1 MHPVFHIF
9 QMHHYMPG
17 GASKQPLAPV
27 EVYGETQ
34 YKIDA
39 ILHHQLKGK
48 SHQYLVFWLG
58 YGLSED
64 KWVHKDE
71 LGHAS
76 WLLEEYKSQH
86 GLS

>member
-1 MHPVFHIF
+1 MHPVFHTS
-9 QMHHYMPG
+9 QLCRYTPV
-17 GASKQPLAPV
+17 GASKQPPALV
-27 EVYGETQ
+27 EVDRETQ
-34 YKIDA
+34 YEIEA
-39 ILHHQLKGK
+39 IPCHWLKGK

-58 YGLSED
+58 CGPSED
-64 KWVHKDE
+64 EWVHEDE